1 MCSSSWEKKMKNI
14 DMKYQKR
21 KKEKKF
27 FFIFFFLYVWRM
39 KMENKVVYYK
49 MIFVLL
55 SFKSINP
62 IYILRYIHI
71 SVTDRVFDFKY
82 YDFYILN
89 AHPVKI
95 LLKSF
100 CLGISKVVCWT
111 GVHNFFTNLIFL
123 WQLLWDFQFFLVSVT
138 KLSNS
143 HVTSYH
149 ISHCRQYSCIFSLI
163 SFLFKYICDFSV
175 SLWFSE

>member
-21 KKEKKF
+21 GRKKVF
-27 FFIFFFLYVWRM
+27 FHILFLYVWRM

-82 YDFYILN
+82 YHFYILN

>member
-1 MCSSSWEKKMKNI
+1 MKNI

-21 KKEKKF
+21 GRKKVF
-27 FFIFFFLYVWRM
+27 FRILFLYVWRM

-82 YDFYILN
+82 YEFYFYILK

-100 CLGISKVVCWT
+100 CLGISKVVCWA

-123 WQLLWDFQFFLVSVT
+123 WQLL
-138 KLSNS
+138 
-143 HVTSYH
+143 
-149 ISHCRQYSCIFSLI
+149 
-163 SFLFKYICDFSV
+163 
-175 SLWFSE
+175 

>member
-1 MCSSSWEKKMKNI
+1 MFGEWKWKTKW
-14 DMKYQKR
+14 YTTR
-21 KKEKKF
+21 WF
-27 FFIFFFLYVWRM
+27 
-39 KMENKVVYYK
+39 
-49 MIFVLL
+49 FVLL

-149 ISHCRQYSCIFSLI
+149 ISHCRQYSCIFPWY
-163 SFLFKYICDFSV
+163 LFYSSIFVIFQSV
-175 SLWFSE
+175 SGSQNNDDIITMITTWLGTISLHF

>member
-1 MCSSSWEKKMKNI
+1 
-14 DMKYQKR
+14 
-21 KKEKKF
+21 
-27 FFIFFFLYVWRM
+27 
-39 KMENKVVYYK
+39 MENKVVYYK

-82 YDFYILN
+82 YEFYFYILK

-138 KLSNS
+138 KLS
-143 HVTSYH
+143 VTWLV
-149 ISHCRQYSCIFSLI
+149 IISLI
-163 SFLFKYICDFSV
+163 AGNIHAFFPWYLFYSSKFVIFQSV
-175 SLWFSE
+175 SGSQNNDDIITMITTWLGPISLHF